1 VLGFAFKDINGK
13 TAETELTFVGLQA
26 MIDPPRTEVKKAIAK
41 CQSAGIKVIMVTGD
55 YIETAKAIGAAL
67 GIEGKAASGAELEGM
82 RESDIKDYSIFAR
95 VNPEHKIKIVEALQK
110 DGHIVAMT
118 GDGVNDAPA
127 LKKAHMG
134 IAMGIKG
141 TDVAKESSDMILTDD
156 NFASIVNAV
165 EEGRG
170 IYDNIR
176 KFVNYLLSTNLG
188 ELMVLFLALLL
199 FRDSGGN
206 ILFPLIAVQILF
218 INLVTDGLPAIALG
232 VDPIDPMVMSRKPRN
247 PKESIMSH
255 NMRYSILAIGVLVCI
270 GTLFMF
276 NYGLAESETK
286 ARTLA
291 FTTLVFLEIARV
303 QLIRNQY
310 HTRLFSNRFLLI
322 AITASLAMQLAVIY
336 TPLNGVFKT
345 MPLHGYEF
353 VIILTVCVAVY
364 VVGMFVTRLIARAT
378 HQLD

>member
-1 VLGFAFKDINGK
+1 
-13 TAETELTFVGLQA
+13 
-26 MIDPPRTEVKKAIAK
+26 
-41 CQSAGIKVIMVTGD
+41 
-55 YIETAKAIGAAL
+55 
-67 GIEGKAASGAELEGM
+67 
-82 RESDIKDYSIFAR
+82 
-95 VNPEHKIKIVEALQK
+95 
-110 DGHIVAMT
+110 
-118 GDGVNDAPA
+118 
-127 LKKAHMG
+127 
-134 IAMGIKG
+134 
-141 TDVAKESSDMILTDD
+141 
-156 NFASIVNAV
+156 
-165 EEGRG
+165 
-170 IYDNIR
+170 
-176 KFVNYLLSTNLG
+176 
-188 ELMVLFLALLL
+188 
-199 FRDSGGN
+199 
-206 ILFPLIAVQILF
+206 
-218 INLVTDGLPAIALG
+218 
-232 VDPIDPMVMSRKPRN
+232 
-247 PKESIMSH
+247 
-255 NMRYSILAIGVLVCI
+255 
-270 GTLFMF
+270 MF